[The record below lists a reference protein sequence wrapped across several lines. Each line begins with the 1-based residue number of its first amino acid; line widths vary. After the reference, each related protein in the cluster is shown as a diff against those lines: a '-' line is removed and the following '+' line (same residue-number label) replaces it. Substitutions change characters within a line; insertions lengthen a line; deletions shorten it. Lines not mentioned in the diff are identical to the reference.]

1 MRKDAQECATRWDAT
16 HHLHAFGVAP
26 KRRAGR
32 DTQEHALAGALGTL
46 RAEPRANAPRDAGA
60 CSTNAPTPR
69 LHKKPS
75 TRSNTPRP
83 SAAIELPVTGPL

>member
-1 MRKDAQECATRWDAT
+1 MRDA
-16 HHLHAFGVAP
+16 L
-26 KRRAGR
+26 GR
-32 DTQEHALAGALGTL
+32 DPSPGTRQLTLDAFDAIQEHALAGALGTL

>member
-1 MRKDAQECATRWDAT
+1 MRDALGRDPSPGTRQLTLDA
-16 HHLHAFGVAP
+16 FDVAP
-26 KRRAGR
+26 EQRA
-32 DTQEHALAGALGTL
+32 DAIQEHALAGALGTL

>member
-1 MRKDAQECATRWDAT
+1 MRDA
-16 HHLHAFGVAP
+16 L
-26 KRRAGR
+26 GR
-32 DTQEHALAGALGTL
+32 DPSPGTRQLTLDAFWRRAGALGTL